1 MFDGRWAVVV
11 VVGGYAQILWGSLS
25 YLMPMLRGGGPA
37 RLSEGF
43 ATTRSWLGLVAAN
56 AAALA
61 AAIGIPVVVLAGA
74 VGVWALDA
82 ATRAARVG
90 TARAGRPDAA

>member
-1 MFDGRWAVVV
+1 
-11 VVGGYAQILWGSLS
+11 LS
-25 YLMPMLRGGGPA
+25 G
-37 RLSEGF
+37 GF
-43 ATTRSWLGLVAAN
+43 AAPRSCRGLVAAT
-56 AAALA
+56 AAAPA